1 MFALEDTIAAIS
13 TPIGEGGIG
22 IIRISGP
29 EAQAVLRHIF
39 VPKVPPSV
47 GAKVAPSV
55 APVLMPPSVGANVAP
70 SVAPNVAPSVAPNV
84 APSVA
89 PATRR
94 PQSNTEHFTCPP
106 QTTEHP
112 LESHRFYY
120 GHVVAPDT
128 GEVVDE
134 VLAVWMGAP
143 RTYTRQDVAEIHCH
157 GGIVPLR
164 RTLELVLRGGARLA
178 QPGEF
183 TLRAFVNGRIDLA
196 QAEAVLDIVRA
207 KTEASLRVAMKQL
220 DGRISGH
227 VRKIRLPLLEALAH
241 LDASLDFPEDE
252 IPPLDLPAA
261 LAQARRQIAG
271 LLAQAEQGIV
281 YRQGVRTAIVG
292 RPNVGKSSLLN
303 ALLRTSRAIVTPIP
317 GTTRD
322 TLEET
327 LNLRGI
333 PLCLVD
339 TAGITASDNL
349 IEKLGIE
356 RSREAMEGADLI
368 LLVIDGSE
376 PLQTQDLELARTAGN
391 RIAILV
397 VNKVDLPVVA
407 EHSTLAPEVRHVC
420 ISALTGEGLPLLED
434 AIVETIFSG
443 QVQTSDVPVI
453 SNPRHGE
460 ILNRALAHVTAA
472 QSALEAGL
480 GADLVAVDVTA
491 AVSALG
497 EITGETV
504 GEDVLDAIF
513 HDFCL
518 GK

>member
-22 IIRISGP
+22 IIRLSGP
-29 EAQAVLRHIF
+29 QARGILCQVF
-39 VPKVPPSV
+39 VPAARQLQGGRAQQRLTSP
-47 GAKVAPSV
+47 
-55 APVLMPPSVGANVAP
+55 L
-70 SVAPNVAPSVAPNV
+70 
-84 APSVA
+84 
-89 PATRR
+89 R
-94 PQSNTEHFTCPP
+94 
-106 QTTEHP
+106 TTEYP
-112 LESHRFYY
+112 LESHRLYY
-120 GHVVAPDT
+120 GRVIASAT
-128 GEVVDE
+128 DE
-134 VLAVWMGAP
+134 VIDEALAVWMGAP

-164 RTLELVLRGGARLA
+164 RTLELILRCGARLA

-207 KTEASLRVAMKQL
+207 KTEAALRVAMQQL
-220 DGRISGH
+220 GGGISAP
-227 VRKIRLPLLEALAH
+227 VRQIRLSLLEALAH

-252 IPPLDLPAA
+252 IPPLDLSATLTQAKEKIAA
-261 LAQARRQIAG
+261 

-327 LNLRGI
+327 LSLRGI
-333 PLCLVD
+333 PLCLID
-339 TAGITASDNL
+339 TAGITESDNL

-356 RSREAMEGADLI
+356 RSRQAMKGADLI

-376 PLQTQDLELARTAGN
+376 SLQAQDQELAQATRN
-391 RIAILV
+391 RAAIVV

-407 EHSTLAPEVRHVC
+407 EHRTLAPEIRHICV
-420 ISALTGEGLPLLED
+420 SALTGEGLPLLEE

-443 QVQTSDVPVI
+443 QVQTSDVPVT
-453 SNPRHGE
+453 SNPRHSE

-472 QSALEAGL
+472 QSGHEAGL
-480 GADLVAVDVTA
+480 GADLVAVDLTA

-513 HDFCL
+513 RDFCL

>member
-1 MFALEDTIAAIS
+1 MFALDDTIAAIS
-13 TPIGEGGIG
+13 TPVGEGGIG
-22 IIRISGP
+22 IVRLSGP
-29 EAQAVLRHIF
+29 QARAILNQVFLPASRRLYGSDKA
-39 VPKVPPSV
+39 PMVPPRAL
-47 GAKVAPSV
+47 GFQP
-55 APVLMPPSVGANVAP
+55 
-70 SVAPNVAPSVAPNV
+70 
-84 APSVA
+84 
-89 PATRR
+89 
-94 PQSNTEHFTCPP
+94 
-106 QTTEHP
+106 
-112 LESHRFYY
+112 ESHHLYY

-128 GEVVDE
+128 RQIVDE
-134 VLAVWMGAP
+134 VLAVWMSAP

-164 RTLELVLRGGARLA
+164 RTLGLVLHCGARLA

-196 QAEAVLDIVRA
+196 QAEAVLDVVRA
-207 KTEASLRVAMKQL
+207 KTEASLRVAMEQL
-220 DGRISGH
+220 DGSISDQ
-227 VRKIRLPLLEALAH
+227 VRRIRLSLLGALAH

-252 IPPLDLPAA
+252 IPPLDLAA
-261 LAQARRQIAG
+261 VLAQAKEQIAA
-271 LLAQAEQGIV
+271 LLAEAERGIV

-339 TAGITASDNL
+339 TAGITQSDNL
-349 IEKLGIE
+349 IERLGIE
-356 RSREAMEGADLI
+356 RSRQAMERADLI

-376 PLQTQDLELARTAGN
+376 PLQAADLDLAQAVRN
-391 RIAILV
+391 RSAILV
-397 VNKVDLPVVA
+397 VNKMDLPTVA
-407 EHSTLAPEVRHVC
+407 AHGTIAPEVKHIC
-420 ISALTGEGLPLLED
+420 ISALTGEGLPRLED
-434 AIVETIFSG
+434 AIVETVFAG
-443 QVQTSDVPVI
+443 QVQASDVPVI
-453 SNPRHGE
+453 SNPRHCD
-460 ILNRALAHVTAA
+460 ILKRALTLVTAA
-472 QSALEAGL
+472 QSGDQANLA
-480 GADLVAVDVTA
+480 ADLIAVDLTA

-513 HDFCL
+513 SNFCL